1 MARPW
6 RARPRLQAAV
16 VLLTPEQESARLL
29 RRFAVGVGC
38 GVRVEGEDEPWRR
51 VPEPVLGGPDVDTG
65 RDPRGCGGVAKG
77 VERESR
83 AGKAHAFQRRKPDP
97 LHEVR
102 ASSKGFGQLG
112 HERRRHGDGSDAGSR
127 LRLADHDCAAN
138 LGDRPPDGDSA
149 SEEIEITDLQSRT
162 LTETQPQLRREVDHL
177 AVLHADCFREAMD
190 VVDGDRSR
198 RLGPGGRKLD
208 PAAGRPR
215 DEVSVHGSVEDRAQE
230 RVVSPDGVRRV
241 ALCEIVHEPL
251 HIERSQ
257 LRATA
262 DRTPAGGGPGA
273 RRLPWRVSSLVS
285 RPGWP
290 ARCRPFGK

>member
-1 MARPW
+1 
-6 RARPRLQAAV
+6 
-16 VLLTPEQESARLL
+16 
-29 RRFAVGVGC
+29 
-38 GVRVEGEDEPWRR
+38 

-102 ASSKGFGQLG
+102 VAQWPTFGRLEHPRLGIAAGEAASSKGFGQLG

-162 LTETQPQLRREVDHL
+162 LTETQPQLGREV
-177 AVLHADCFREAMD
+177 
-190 VVDGDRSR
+190 
-198 RLGPGGRKLD
+198 
-208 PAAGRPR
+208 
-215 DEVSVHGSVEDRAQE
+215 
-230 RVVSPDGVRRV
+230 
-241 ALCEIVHEPL
+241 
-251 HIERSQ
+251 
-257 LRATA
+257 
-262 DRTPAGGGPGA
+262 A
-273 RRLPWRVSSLVS
+273 RR
-285 RPGWP
+285 
-290 ARCRPFGK
+290 